1 MNVALFFTYDISLQK
16 WSELDILEREIKL
29 YNKISND
36 NVKYTFVTYGNY
48 SDYEFSNNLKN
59 IEIIPIYSHIK
70 KHKNRL
76 IRFLLS
82 ITIPFRIKKKLKH
95 IDILKTNQLMGSWI
109 PIILKFL
116 LRKKLIIRTGYDL
129 FFFSIKEKKSIIK
142 VFFYFLLTQV
152 SLLSADKYIVTS
164 KSDYNFLCKWF
175 FLDKKKLMIIHN
187 YVEESDFFTIEKRN
201 DLKILAVGR
210 LEKQKNY
217 KKIIKFV
224 GNSKFELD
232 IIGVGSMEKELKE
245 YADSK
250 GLNNINFLGSLNH
263 NYLLDVYKK
272 YKFYILLSDFEGNP
286 KTLIEAMSRG
296 CIPIVSNTK
305 HLTEIIED
313 GFNGIVVSDTS
324 EVSIER
330 FFVSKG
336 INKEKLNTISNNAYE
351 YAINN
356 FSLKNIITK
365 ELELYSSLMK

>member
-76 IRFLLS
+76 IRFILS
-82 ITIPFRIKKKLKH
+82 ITIPFRIKKMLKH

-152 SLLSADKYIVTS
+152 SLLSTDKYIVTS
-164 KSDYNFLCKWF
+164 KSDYKFLCKWF

-187 YVEESDFFTIEKRN
+187 YVEESDFLTIEKRD

-232 IIGVGSMEKELKE
+232 IFGVGSMEKELKE
-245 YADSK
+245 YAESK

-272 YKFYILLSDFEGNP
+272 YKFYILLSEYEGNP

>member
-152 SLLSADKYIVTS
+152 SLLSTDKYIVTS
-164 KSDYNFLCKWF
+164 KSDYKFLCKWF
-175 FLDKKKLMIIHN
+175 FLNKKKLMIIHN

-232 IIGVGSMEKELKE
+232 IFGVGSMEKELKE
-245 YADSK
+245 YAESK

>member
-82 ITIPFRIKKKLKH
+82 ITIPFRIKKKLQH

-152 SLLSADKYIVTS
+152 SLLSTDKYIVTS
-164 KSDYNFLCKWF
+164 KSDYKFLCKWF
-175 FLDKKKLMIIHN
+175 FLNKKKLMIIHN

-232 IIGVGSMEKELKE
+232 IFGVGSMEKELKE

>member
-152 SLLSADKYIVTS
+152 SLLSTDKYIVTS
-164 KSDYNFLCKWF
+164 KSDYKFLCKWF

-187 YVEESDFFTIEKRN
+187 YVEESDFLTIEKRD

-232 IIGVGSMEKELKE
+232 IFGVGSMEKELKE
-245 YADSK
+245 YVDSK

-272 YKFYILLSDFEGNP
+272 YKFYILLSEFEGNP

>member
-164 KSDYNFLCKWF
+164 KSDYKFLCKWF
-175 FLDKKKLMIIHN
+175 FLNKKKLMIIHN

-232 IIGVGSMEKELKE
+232 IFGVGSMEKELKE
-245 YADSK
+245 YAESK